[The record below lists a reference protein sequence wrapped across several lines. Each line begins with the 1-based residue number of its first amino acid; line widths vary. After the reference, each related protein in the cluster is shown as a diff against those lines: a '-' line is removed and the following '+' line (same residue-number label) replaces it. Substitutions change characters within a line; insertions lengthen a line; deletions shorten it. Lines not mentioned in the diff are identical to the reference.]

1 MTIIKLLA
9 LFIFKGEFMELA
21 GKIEKVVQSLPVKLT
36 QEEIGNIAPDIF
48 AGISTLDI
56 PKDIS
61 DKLTQPVKMEDIE
74 IKPTGEIYLSHV
86 RYRKMLNDAFG
97 MGNWSLRPLGG
108 FVKTGSVVCREY
120 ALYIKG
126 KYAASAIGEQN
137 YIESNAQMTWSDA
150 CEATKS
156 NVIMRCCKDLGIGL
170 EMWDKK
176 FVVKFQKEFCVQVW
190 RKPKQGK
197 ENKPQWRLKE
207 SEPFFDETGIV
218 DPNKKQVPAST
229 GAYSPKQ
236 EQPATLPHLEEPCIS
251 AGAIGMITGIRK
263 ETKTNRKTKQE
274 FVVFHIKLDN
284 NIEYTA
290 SGADAESTMNFA
302 NDARKNGLKVT
313 LKTKGDTYNTI
324 TEIDTV
330 EPDFSDPV
338 KEARNNEMIEDDIN
352 SEPLPF

>member
-1 MTIIKLLA
+1 MSNTAMQKVIDKVDVSGVLD
-9 LFIFKGEFMELA
+9 KHTGEMLSKPE
-21 GKIEKVVQSLPVKLT
+21 P
-36 QEEIGNIAPDIF
+36 EEIGNIAPDIF

-218 DPNKKQVPAST
+218 DPNKKQVPTQKEPSVT
-229 GAYSPKQ
+229 QQRTESKH
-236 EQPATLPHLEEPCIS
+236 EQPYNGQPVVGIKSVTCKTGETNGKPWTKYFITTSEGETLPTFDKNIALLAEKAKAEDFGVIIS
-251 AGAIGMITGIRK
+251 K
-263 ETKTNRKTKQE
+263 ETKGKYTNIVGMER
-274 FVVFHIKLDN
+274 
-284 NIEYTA
+284 
-290 SGADAESTMNFA
+290 MP
-302 NDARKNGLKVT
+302 
-313 LKTKGDTYNTI
+313 
-324 TEIDTV
+324 
-330 EPDFSDPV
+330 EPDFSEPDENLE
-338 KEARNNEMIEDDIN
+338 KLAGDIGEADI
-352 SEPLPF
+352 PF

>member
-1 MTIIKLLA
+1 MQKVIDKVDVSGILDKHT
-9 LFIFKGEFMELA
+9 GEMLTKPE
-21 GKIEKVVQSLPVKLT
+21 PV
-36 QEEIGNIAPDIF
+36 EIGTIAPEIF
-48 AGISTLDI
+48 VGISTLDI
-56 PKDIS
+56 SKDVS
-61 DKLTQPVKMEDIE
+61 DRLTQPVKMEDIE

-137 YIESNAQMTWSDA
+137 YIENNAQMTWSDA

-176 FVVKFQKEFCVQVW
+176 FVVKFLKDFCVQVW
-190 RKPKQGK
+190 RKPKPNK

-218 DPNKKQVPAST
+218 DPSKKQVSRPEQYTESSVDVPDKPTLPYGGNTVVGILDVTVST
-229 GAYSPKQ
+229 GESADKKTGKMKPWTKYHIKTTDSSNYTTFDKKIAEAGKAAKEGGYGVIITT
-236 EQPATLPHLEEPCIS
+236 EQK
-251 AGAIGMITGIRK
+251 GQYVNITGIERLP
-263 ETKTNRKTKQE
+263 EP
-274 FVVFHIKLDN
+274 
-284 NIEYTA
+284 
-290 SGADAESTMNFA
+290 ESEN
-302 NDARKNGLKVT
+302 L
-313 LKTKGDTYNTI
+313 
-324 TEIDTV
+324 
-330 EPDFSDPV
+330 PDYSDPV
-338 KEARNNEMIEDDIN
+338 KESRNNEMIEDDID
-352 SEPLPF
+352 EADIKF

>member
-1 MTIIKLLA
+1 MGNTAMQKVIDKVDVSGILDKHTGEMLAKL
-9 LFIFKGEFMELA
+9 ES
-21 GKIEKVVQSLPVKLT
+21 V
-36 QEEIGNIAPDIF
+36 EIGTISPEIF
-48 AGISTLDI
+48 TGISTLDI
-56 PKDIS
+56 PKEVS
-61 DKLTQPVKMEDIE
+61 DKLTQPVRMEAIE

-137 YIESNAQMTWSDA
+137 YIEYNAQMTWSDA

-190 RKPKQGK
+190 RKPKPGK

-218 DPNKKQVPAST
+218 DPQKKQVST
-229 GAYSPKQ
+229 QQESSAPKQ
-236 EQPATLPHLEEPCIS
+236 EQENAANTALPEETSGMI
-251 AGAIGMITGIRK
+251 IGMRK
-263 ETKTNRKTKQE
+263 ETKTNRTTKSE
-274 FVVFHIKLDN
+274 FVVYHIKLDN
-284 NIEYTA
+284 NVEYTA
-290 SGADAESTMNFA
+290 SGKNAEDTMNFA

-324 TEIDTV
+324 TGIDTV
-330 EPDFSDPV
+330 DPDFSDPG
-338 KEARNNEMIEDDIN
+338 KFGLSAQNENPEQDDIK
-352 SEPLPF
+352 ETDIKF

>member
-1 MTIIKLLA
+1 MSNTFMQKVIDKVNVSEVLD
-9 LFIFKGEFMELA
+9 KHTGEILSKPEP
-21 GKIEKVVQSLPVKLT
+21 G
-36 QEEIGNIAPDIF
+36 EIGNIAPDIF

-61 DKLTQPVKMEDIE
+61 DKLTQPVRMEDIE

-218 DPNKKQVPAST
+218 DPNKKQVPAPPE
-229 GAYSPKQ
+229 AYSPKQ
-236 EQPATLPHLEEPCIS
+236 EQSSATVMS
-251 AGAIGMITGIRK
+251 DGAMGMVVSINR
-263 ETKTNRKTKQE
+263 ETKENRKTKE
-274 FVVFHIKLDN
+274 KFVLYKIKLDN
-284 NIEYTA
+284 NIHDEYTA
-290 SGADAESTMNFA
+290 SGKDAESIMNFA

>member
-1 MTIIKLLA
+1 MQKVIDKVNISGVLDKHTGEILA
-9 LFIFKGEFMELA
+9 KPES
-21 GKIEKVVQSLPVKLT
+21 V
-36 QEEIGNIAPDIF
+36 EIGTIEPGIF
-48 AGISTLDI
+48 TGISTLDI
-56 PKDIS
+56 SKEIS
-61 DKLTQPVKMEDIE
+61 DRLTQPVKMEDIE

-170 EMWDKK
+170 EIWDRK
-176 FVVKFQKEFCVQVW
+176 FVEKFKREYCVSIW
-190 RKPKQGK
+190 RKGK
-197 ENKPQWRLKE
+197 LGQTLKPQWRLKE

-218 DPNKKQVPAST
+218 DPSKKQVST
-229 GAYSPKQ
+229 QPTESIPQQ
-236 EQPATLPHLEEPCIS
+236 EPSIS
-251 AGAIGMITGIRK
+251 AGAIGMVIGIRK
-263 ETKTNRKTKQE
+263 ETKTNRTTKAE
-274 FVVFHIKLDN
+274 FILYHIKLDD

-290 SGADAESTMNFA
+290 SGDKSESIMNFA
-302 NDARKNGLKVT
+302 NDARKNGLKVA
-313 LKTKGDTYNTI
+313 LKTKGDKYNTI
-324 TEIDTV
+324 TEIDSV
-330 EPDFSDPV
+330 EPDFGDPSKFGLSAQEEV
-338 KEARNNEMIEDDIN
+338 PTFEDIDEKEIK
-352 SEPLPF
+352 F

>member
-1 MTIIKLLA
+1 MQKVIDKVDVSGILDKHT
-9 LFIFKGEFMELA
+9 GER
-21 GKIEKVVQSLPVKLT
+21 LT
-36 QEEIGNIAPDIF
+36 KPESVEIGTISPEIF
-48 AGISTLDI
+48 TGISTLDI
-56 PKDIS
+56 SKEIS

-170 EMWDKK
+170 EMWDKR

-190 RKPKQGK
+190 RKPKPGK

-218 DPNKKQVPAST
+218 DPSKKQVPARQEPSIPQQVT
-229 GAYSPKQ
+229 KH
-236 EQPATLPHLEEPCIS
+236 EQPFNGQLVVGIKSVTSKTGETNGKAWIKYFITTSENETLPTFDKKIAELAEKAKTEDFGVIIS
-251 AGAIGMITGIRK
+251 K
-263 ETKTNRKTKQE
+263 ETKGKYTNIVGMER
-274 FVVFHIKLDN
+274 
-284 NIEYTA
+284 
-290 SGADAESTMNFA
+290 MP
-302 NDARKNGLKVT
+302 
-313 LKTKGDTYNTI
+313 
-324 TEIDTV
+324 
-330 EPDFSDPV
+330 EPDFSDPGL
-338 KEARNNEMIEDDIN
+338 KSEITEGDIN
-352 SEPLPF
+352 SEDIPF